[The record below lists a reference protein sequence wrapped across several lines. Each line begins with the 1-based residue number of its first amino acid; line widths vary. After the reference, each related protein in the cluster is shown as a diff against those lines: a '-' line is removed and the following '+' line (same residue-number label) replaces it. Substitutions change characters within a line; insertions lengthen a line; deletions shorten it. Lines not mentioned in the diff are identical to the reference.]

1 MFPDFIPIELRGMS
15 ILTALTF
22 FFYTV
27 GFGYFYSVM
36 KREFRHMDQKIKKH
50 DDRLDAGQ
58 TDMAE
63 MKTNIALTLQ
73 TVTRMER
80 ILEKRGKEY

>member
-22 FFYTV
+22 FFYTA

-50 DDRLDAGQ
+50 EDKLDAGQ

-63 MKTNIALTLQ
+63 MKTNIALLLQ
-73 TVTRMER
+73 SMNR
-80 ILEKRGKEY
+80 IEKRLENKW

>member
-1 MFPDFIPIELRGMS
+1 
-15 ILTALTF
+15 
-22 FFYTV
+22 
-27 GFGYFYSVM
+27 
-36 KREFRHMDQKIKKH
+36 MDQKIKKH